1 MASFAEALAILS
13 IVPIVF
19 GLVCLQ
25 LGIVVMVLMNY
36 TAFLD
41 TYFDPAL
48 NAEQRV
54 LKLRAAVSAQAQV
67 VIASMWGKLMIAV
80 GGLGVISLLLS
91 IILFLFA

>member
-36 TAFLD
+36 TAFL
-41 TYFDPAL
+41 
-48 NAEQRV
+48 
-54 LKLRAAVSAQAQV
+54 
-67 VIASMWGKLMIAV
+67 
-80 GGLGVISLLLS
+80 GV
-91 IILFLFA
+91 